1 MTRRL
6 TDAVPGIRSEITP
19 VLYCGAAW
27 DGTIADVG
35 NNRPH
40 YQKGNFI
47 MRFKLSLTR
56 GTIAVMTLMM
66 VALMLVIS
74 TGAGAQQ
81 PNRVYTSTT
90 LNFSITLPEGWRL
103 SGATTKSETYFDRE
117 GGEDDLAAC
126 VGTKGANTQLADHA
140 VATIDLSDVKGTTDE
155 RTRQAGVPA
164 RRING
169 TAVSE
174 GDPLVVYSIDLKP
187 DPEARIIQLTIWGP
201 PDVMKRAS
209 MRREVDLLISSFK
222 PAH

>member
-1 MTRRL
+1 
-6 TDAVPGIRSEITP
+6 
-19 VLYCGAAW
+19 
-27 DGTIADVG
+27 
-35 NNRPH
+35 
-40 YQKGNFI
+40 

-56 GTIAVMTLMM
+56 STIAVMTLMV

-74 TGAGAQQ
+74 TGAEGQQ

-117 GGEDDLAAC
+117 GGGEDLAAC

-140 VATIDLSDVKGTTDE
+140 VENIDLSDFKSTLDE
-155 RTRQAGVPA
+155 TTRQAGVPA

-174 GDPLVVYSIDLKP
+174 GDPLVVYSIALKP
-187 DPEARIIQLTIWGP
+187 SPEAKIIQLTIWGP

-222 PAH
+222 PAQ